1 MRFASSNPWDL
12 LNYLSQHREASDLLL
27 RGEDPFFAR
36 TKYLRNYLEPILNQ
50 QFDHISNIRI
60 GTKALTF
67 WPYRFTHDADADADA
82 DELLRL
88 LENICL

>member
-1 MRFASSNPWDL
+1 M
-12 LNYLSQHREASDLLL
+12 SQHREASDLLL